1 MHLTSNLYCYIWQGM
16 GNNCN
21 SYLFAGDSLTL
32 IDPGHIRNE
41 FGEPCLERLMDSM
54 KRDGFKAEDVGLII
68 LTHTH
73 PDHCQAAP
81 VINGDKA
88 KIVVHRVEDKYA
100 KVILEQM
107 SRLFG
112 MKPVEIKPDSF
123 LEDGDVVHLDG
134 VELTVLHTPGH
145 SSDSISLYWANE
157 KVLITGDVIFSGSV
171 GRTDFPGGSGSTLK
185 QSIERLSKLDVDYLL
200 PGHMDIVS
208 GRDNVQRNFTMVKR
222 MFFGML

>member
-1 MHLTSNLYCYIWQGM
+1 MHLIKNLYCYIWQGM

-21 SYLFAGDSLTL
+21 SYLFAGEPLTL

-41 FGEPCLERLMDSM
+41 FGEPCLEQLLDSM

-81 VINGDKA
+81 VINEDKA
-88 KIVVHRVEDKYA
+88 KIAVHRVEDKYA
-100 KVILEQM
+100 KVAMEQM

-134 VELTVLHTPGH
+134 MELNVLHTPGH
-145 SSDSISLYWANE
+145 SPDSISLYWANE
-157 KVLITGDVIFSGSV
+157 KVLITGDVVFSGSV
-171 GRTDFPGGSGSTLK
+171 GRTDFPGGSSSTLK
-185 QSIERLSKLDVDYLL
+185 QSIERLSKLDVEYLL

-222 MFFGML
+222 MFFGMM